1 MLETTKLSNAD
12 VLVKSIM
19 THSLKVLVGKKVNDK
34 KEVSII
40 FHLVLYVKVVRN
52 IFLNVNNGFLLF

>member
-40 FHLVLYVKVVRN
+40 FHLVLCVKVVRN
-52 IFLNVNNGFLLF
+52 IF